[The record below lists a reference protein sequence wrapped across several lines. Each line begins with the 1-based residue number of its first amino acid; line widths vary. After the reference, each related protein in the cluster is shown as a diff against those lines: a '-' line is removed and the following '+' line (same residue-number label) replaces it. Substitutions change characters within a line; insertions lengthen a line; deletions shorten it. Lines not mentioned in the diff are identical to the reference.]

1 MIWQRLR
8 KVPNKVNERTVHS
21 KVLSTI
27 QISNRVHKKVVF
39 ATICIILVVV
49 LGPIFGKSGP
59 GRTVARAGSMS
70 GVGAGIY
77 WDQVCANRTLSL
89 DWGPVEP
96 GSSSTMR
103 VYVRNEDDSAVS
115 LWMTT
120 SNWTPQIASEYMTLI
135 WTYSGRILSTNEVV
149 PIDLILTV
157 CPNASGITDFSLDVI
172 ITTIG

>member
-1 MIWQRLR
+1 LFSHSLR
-8 KVPNKVNERTVHS
+8 KVPNKFNERTVHS
-21 KVLSTI
+21 KVLSTT
-27 QISNRVHKKVVF
+27 QISNRVHKRVLF
-39 ATICIILVVV
+39 ATMSIILVIA
-49 LGPIFGKSGP
+49 LGTIVGKSGSSKP
-59 GRTVARAGSMS
+59 VARASSMS
-70 GVGAGIY
+70 GVGSGIY
-77 WDQVCANRTLSL
+77 WDQACANRTLSL
-89 DWGPVEP
+89 DWGLVEP

-115 LWMTT
+115 LWMAT

-172 ITTIG
+172 ITTTD